1 VFSNLLADLVLLLHF
16 AFVLFAVFGG
26 LLVLRRRW
34 VAWLHVPAFVWAVLI
49 NLIGWVCPLTPL
61 EKSLRVA
68 AGGEAY
74 EGGFVRH
81 YIAPL
86 IYPEGA
92 GPELGLKIGTV
103 LLVWNLAIY
112 GWIFFRTRR

>member
-1 VFSNLLADLVLLLHF
+1 MLSSLLADLVLLLHF

-26 LLVLRRRW
+26 LLVLYRHW
-34 VAWLHVPAFVWAVLI
+34 VAWLHVPTFAWAVLI
-49 NLIGWVCPLTPL
+49 NLVGWICPLTPL
-61 EKSLRVA
+61 EKSLRIA
-68 AGGEAY
+68 AGGESY

-92 GPELGLKIGTV
+92 SPELGLKIGTA

-112 GWIFFRTRR
+112 GWVIFRARR

>member
-1 VFSNLLADLVLLLHF
+1 MADLVLLVHF

-26 LLVLRRRW
+26 LLVYYRRRL
-34 VAWLHVPAFVWAVLI
+34 AWLHIPAVAWAVLI
-49 NLIGWVCPLTPL
+49 NLVGWVCPLTPL
-61 EKSLRVA
+61 EKSLRLA

-92 GPELGLKIGTV
+92 SAALGLKLGTA
-103 LLVWNLAIY
+103 LLAWNLAIY
-112 GWIFFRTRR
+112 GWLIFRARR